1 MRSLLTLLLLLFTV
15 PVLAQQSA
23 DLTWE
28 PPTTFESGD
37 PLPPGY
43 LTGYRIYWSVEGGAS
58 GEVDVGVDAGDSQ
71 TINLDLA
78 PRPEPYVFTATIRAF
93 GQHGSQSRHSEPAT
107 RTFHVEPGNPNPPT
121 GVEIIFTNAA
131 GVTIRVVE

>member
-58 GEVDVGVDAGDSQ
+58 GEVDVGVDAGDSRPW
-71 TINLDLA
+71 IWLPFRHRW
-78 PRPEPYVFTATIRAF
+78 PRKLRLLPKL
-93 GQHGSQSRHSEPAT
+93 
-107 RTFHVEPGNPNPPT
+107 TF
-121 GVEIIFTNAA
+121 IQ
-131 GVTIRVVE
+131 